1 MNWRSKGLSDLL
13 KRVLVALGVFLL
25 GGCAGVGGPDRS
37 ADRGFQPYVGDAR
50 IWHEPGAEAE
60 AGRVAAMLDRAI
72 VRGESIHEL
81 PFAKP
86 VRVHLCRDEACFDRL
101 VRTPKLTAAVVPD
114 NFLVLAPRLFDREP
128 ERLFPILIHELSHL
142 HLGQRLGHYT
152 PWIPTWFHEG
162 LATLAADGGGAEYA
176 SDRQAL
182 GAWCAGRQID
192 FALAPVP
199 DRRQGHRDFGLS
211 IHEYYRQAWRAVGH
225 LRATQPDRFRAF
237 LRALQAGGDF
247 HIAFADAYYSGP
259 GVALAAYCA
268 EAVNYTPDTGWS
280 SRAARAD

>member
-1 MNWRSKGLSDLL
+1 MNWRSKGHSEGLKGLLPLLAVSLS
-13 KRVLVALGVFLL
+13 AA
-25 GGCAGVGGPDRS
+25 GCASVGEADRS
-37 ADRGFQPYVGDAR
+37 LGQGFQPYAGDAR
-50 IWHEPGAEAE
+50 VWHQAGAEAE
-60 AGRVAAMLDRAI
+60 AARVAALLDRA
-72 VRGESIHEL
+72 VERVEATHSL

-176 SDRQAL
+176 SDSQAL
-182 GAWCAGRQID
+182 GAWCAGRKID

-199 DRRQGHRDFGLS
+199 DRRQRHQDFGLS

-225 LRATQPDRFRAF
+225 LQATQPGRFKAF

-247 HIAFADAYYSGP
+247 HIAFADAYYTGP
-259 GVALAAYCA
+259 GVALAAYCT
-268 EAVNYTPDTGWS
+268 EAVNYTADVT
-280 SRAARAD
+280 RAD

>member
-1 MNWRSKGLSDLL
+1 MNSRGSGRSEGLMRCLGALAMSLS
-13 KRVLVALGVFLL
+13 VA
-25 GGCAGVGGPDRS
+25 GCAGVGGPDRS
-37 ADRGFQPYVGDAR
+37 LERGFQPYAGDAR
-50 IWHEPGAEAE
+50 VWHQPGAEAE
-60 AGRVAAMLDRAI
+60 AARVAALLDRA
-72 VRGESIHEL
+72 VERVEATHGL
-81 PFAKP
+81 PFARP

-101 VRTPKLTAAVVPD
+101 VRTPRLTAAVVPD

-128 ERLFPILIHELSHL
+128 ERLFPILTHELSHL

-182 GAWCAGRQID
+182 GAWCAGRKID

-199 DRRQGHRDFGLS
+199 DRRQGHRDFGLN
-211 IHEYYRQAWRAVGH
+211 IHEYYRQSWRAVGH
-225 LRATQPDRFRAF
+225 LAATQPDRFRAF

-247 HIAFADAYYSGP
+247 HIAFADAYYTGP
-259 GVALAAYCA
+259 GTALAGYCT
-268 EAVNYTPDTGWS
+268 ETVHYTADAAPPD
-280 SRAARAD
+280 